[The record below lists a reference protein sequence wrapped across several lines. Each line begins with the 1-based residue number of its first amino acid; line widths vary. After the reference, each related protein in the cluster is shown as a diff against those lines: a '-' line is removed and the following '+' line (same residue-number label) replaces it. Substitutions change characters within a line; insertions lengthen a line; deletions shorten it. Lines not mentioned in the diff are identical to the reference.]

1 MKNKKSLLSLGLLA
15 LVLVL
20 GVGYAVVNTVVLTF
34 NGEATVANAD
44 LKVAITG
51 VTSSKNENVVKSFT
65 DKTGTFEVSNMTLEE
80 TVTFTF
86 TVKNNETDVT
96 AKLTE
101 NTAVT
106 GNNDYFEASYVIENG
121 DSIAPG
127 GTATV
132 VVTVRMKKTPVTEA
146 NGTATFE
153 FKLDAVALGA

>member
-34 NGEATVANAD
+34 NGKATVANAD

-96 AKLTE
+96 AELTE

-106 GNNDYFEASYVIENG
+106 GNNDYFEASYVIKNG

-132 VVTVRMKKTPVTEA
+132 EVTVRMKKTPVTEA